1 MYQGTWLSPPISCIS
16 LELSWI
22 SQEARMSAD
31 AAPSSKVP
39 LPLISIEPPKLVITA
54 AWLRF

>member
-1 MYQGTWLSPPISCIS
+1 
-16 LELSWI
+16 
-22 SQEARMSAD
+22 MSAD